1 MTDKI
6 VSYVAD
12 LHIVR
17 INEEDFDIQHPL
29 SERETMFLV
38 DCPLHLWMKGLDGP
52 PAKVGMYRV
61 HQRPDEHWVF
71 DPMDDDN

>member
-17 INEEDFDIQHPL
+17 INEEDFDIQHRL
-29 SERETMFLV
+29 SER
-38 DCPLHLWMKGLDGP
+38 DWKGD
-52 PAKVGMYRV
+52 AA
-61 HQRPDEHWVF
+61 
-71 DPMDDDN
+71 